1 MLINEKWHIN
11 NITINN
17 IIITIISVHL
27 DAYLGPCKAFMMVF
41 FFAKTPHHRCL
52 TGSKIRLWHYFDL
65 DMFCPI
71 FNSLIDVLLC
81 TASHN
86 WTRSLSKP
94 ETRPKNI
101 NNPAS
106 IYLLKVNNRNTR
118 KRFEICSKLTLKT
131 PERGQWPTAFLKF
144 SGGKDM
150 WNWTIMG

>member
-1 MLINEKWHIN
+1 MYEVKKILINEKWHIN

-52 TGSKIRLWHYFDL
+52 TGSKVRLWHYFDL

-94 ETRPKNI
+94 ETRQKNI
-101 NNPAS
+101 NLTQLA
-106 IYLLKVNNRNTR
+106 
-118 KRFEICSKLTLKT
+118 FICLKLTIETLEKGLKYV
-131 PERGQWPTAFLKF
+131 Q
-144 SGGKDM
+144 S
-150 WNWTIMG
+150 